1 MKKTIF
7 YSWQSDLPNNTNRG
21 FILDCLE
28 RSVKKT
34 SADDLAIEY
43 DVDRDTL
50 DETGTPDIVSTIF
63 LKIQN
68 ANVFLAD
75 VSIVTGGSGR
85 RLSPNPNV
93 LVELGFAASE
103 LSWDNIIC
111 VFNQGFG
118 KIEDL
123 PFDLR
128 SRRILTYQLDE
139 NPTDKSDV
147 RKELVSK
154 LSSAIKDI
162 HNDLPRLTRRL
173 SQLFTAINPIIIQA
187 ISEGHRKF
195 SVNLNNRNE
204 EAILDIVQNTRLKDF
219 LIVSS
224 NYSIMSNN
232 TNSNGGINDLGV
244 GQLAGYN
251 ITLSE
256 TIAAMIR

>member
-195 SVNLNNRNE
+195 SVNLNFRGW
-204 EAILDIVQNTRLKDF
+204 ATGRLQH
-219 LIVSS
+219 
-224 NYSIMSNN
+224 YSI
-232 TNSNGGINDLGV
+232 GNDCRNDQITKCCTRSRGSR
-244 GQLAGYN
+244 GFHSLACLPRPGEHRRYP
-251 ITLSE
+251 THYPKE
-256 TIAAMIR
+256 PVA